1 MNYNTNT
8 QSLYVN
14 GVLNDF
20 QSGIN
25 YSASGANNYLFLGDD
40 NPGANNTGMF
50 GGKYGEFRVYNK
62 ALSSSEVLN
71 NYNAT
76 KGRYGL

>member
-1 MNYNTNT
+1 
-8 QSLYVN
+8 
-14 GVLNDF
+14 
-20 QSGIN
+20 
-25 YSASGANNYLFLGDD
+25 
-40 NPGANNTGMF
+40 MF

-71 NYNAT
+71 NYNST